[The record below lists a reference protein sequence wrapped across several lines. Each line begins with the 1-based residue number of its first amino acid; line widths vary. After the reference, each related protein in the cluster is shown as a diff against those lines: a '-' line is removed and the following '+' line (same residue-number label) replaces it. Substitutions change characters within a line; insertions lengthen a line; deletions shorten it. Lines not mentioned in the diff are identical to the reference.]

1 MGKQQGFTMVFT
13 LIVLLI
19 MTLAGV
25 SLTRSVD
32 TAGVIMGNLAFTQS
46 AIRSTDCGIETAI
59 TWLQSRGNSNL
70 YNSDLAN
77 GYVAIRE
84 DPNSAQSWGDFWA
97 NLELSNKVITI
108 PSTTTCKNFKYII
121 QRLCNATGDPNL
133 SSTKCSVPPATS
145 ASGNSKGSAAVA
157 PSNFSNQVYYR
168 ITVRVDG
175 TRGTVSYVQVII
187 AM

>member
-19 MTLAGV
+19 MMLAAI

-46 AIRSTDCGIETAI
+46 AIRSTDCGVETVI
-59 TWLQSRGNSNL
+59 TWLEGKGNSNL
-70 YNSDLAN
+70 YNSDIPN
-77 GYVAIRE
+77 GYIAKRGE
-84 DPNSAQSWGDFWA
+84 GPDAASWA
-97 NLELSNKVITI
+97 NLPGVTSQVA
-108 PSTTTCKNFKYII
+108 TTSCNPFTYII
-121 QRLCNATGDPNL
+121 QRLCDVDGNPSATP
-133 SSTKCSVPPATS
+133 SATIAPPICSVPPVSSQEGTS
-145 ASGNSKGSAAVA
+145 FGGGGGKIFQA
-157 PSNFSNQVYYR
+157 SNQIYYR